1 MTDLEF
7 CEGSRTTFAAA
18 AGGFDPNF
26 RDALAAEIT
35 RTIARASITTDAP
48 IMALRPRE
56 TIEALVAVLVSMCA
70 LSSQFDAPSE
80 LRQFAIDLAKRV
92 RRDVGKLRAEQVGAE
107 IFGSQA
113 VAGQRLIALKKGGR
127 CRR

>member
-18 AGGFDPNF
+18 GGGFDPNF

-113 VAGQRLIALKKGGR
+113 VAGNV
-127 CRR
+127 